1 MSYGR
6 LYLME
11 LAFQRFPI
19 VLLCSLASLIP
30 FSNAQQVSSAVS
42 PQELVRRAVA
52 NELNPPDRDKK
63 YLFRHYKKNTN
74 GTQTVVYA
82 QTRDAIA
89 GLVIAI
95 NDKPLTP
102 DQRKGESQRVQRF
115 IDDPDELKKKQ
126 KQEKENYDR
135 VTRII
140 RALPD
145 AFLYKDD
152 GTEAGRPGVGKL
164 GEELRRLS
172 FQPNPKYDPPSR
184 IEQILTGMQGHM
196 LIDPVCNRIAII
208 DGTLQKDVS
217 FGWGILGHLD
227 RGGHIKLSQG
237 DVGDKHWQ
245 MTGIDM
251 SFTGKI
257 LLFKSIS
264 AQSTETYS
272 DFHPIAS
279 DITFAQGV
287 DLLKKYE
294 AQWLLSQNQTK

>member
-1 MSYGR
+1 
-6 LYLME
+6 ME
-11 LAFQRFPI
+11 SAFQRFPF

-30 FSNAQQVSSAVS
+30 CSNAQQVSSNTVA

-52 NELNPPDRDKK
+52 NELNPPDGNKK
-63 YLFRHYKKNTN
+63 YLFQHYKKSPN
-74 GTQTVVYA
+74 GTQTMIYA

-89 GLVIAI
+89 GMVIAV

-126 KQEKENYDR
+126 KQEKENLDR

-145 AFLYKDD
+145 AFLYQDD
-152 GTEAGRPGVGKL
+152 GAEPGRTGVGKT

-172 FQPNPKYDPPSR
+172 FQPNPKYDPPTR
-184 IEQILTGMQGHM
+184 IEQILTGMQGHI
-196 LIDPVCNRIAII
+196 LIDPTCNRIAMI

-227 RGGHIKLSQG
+227 RGGHIKISQG

-245 MTGIDM
+245 MTSVDM
-251 SFTGKI
+251 AFTGKI
-257 LLFKSIS
+257 LLFKSIN

-272 DFHPIAS
+272 DFHPVAS
-279 DITFAQGV
+279 DTTFSQGV

-294 AQWLLSQNQTK
+294 AQWLLSQNLTK

>member
-1 MSYGR
+1 
-6 LYLME
+6 ME
-11 LAFQRFPI
+11 LAFQRFP
-19 VLLCSLASLIP
+19 VALLCSLVSLIP
-30 FSNAQQVSSAVS
+30 FTNAQQISNPVA

-52 NELNPPDRDKK
+52 NELNPPDGDKK
-63 YLFRHYKKNTN
+63 YLFQHYKKNSN
-74 GTQTVVYA
+74 GTQTMIYA

-89 GLVIAI
+89 GMVIAI
-95 NDKPLTP
+95 NDKPLTV

-126 KQEKENYDR
+126 KQEKENFDR

-145 AFLYKDD
+145 AFLFQDD
-152 GTEAGRPGVGKL
+152 GVEIGRIGVGKT
-164 GEELRRLS
+164 GDELRKLS

-184 IEQILTGMQGHM
+184 IEQILTGMQGHI
-196 LIDPVCNRIAII
+196 LIDPKWNRIAMI

-227 RGGHIKLSQG
+227 RGGHIKISQG

-245 MTGIDM
+245 MTSIDM
-251 SFTGKI
+251 GFTGKI
-257 LLFKSIS
+257 LLFKTIS

-272 DFHPIAS
+272 DFHPVAS
-279 DITFAQGV
+279 DTTFAQGV

>member
-1 MSYGR
+1 MG
-6 LYLME
+6 
-11 LAFQRFPI
+11 LAFQRFPF
-19 VLLCSLASLIP
+19 VLLCSLASFIP
-30 FSNAQQVSSAVS
+30 FSRAQQTTTETVA

-52 NELNPPDRDKK
+52 NEINPPDGDKK
-63 YLFRHYKKNTN
+63 YLFQHYKKNTN
-74 GTQTVVYA
+74 GTQTMIYA

-95 NDKPLTP
+95 NDKPLTA

-126 KQEKENYDR
+126 KQEKENIDR
-135 VTRII
+135 VSRII

-145 AFLYKDD
+145 AFLYEND
-152 GTEAGRPGVGKL
+152 GIEMGKPGTGKT
-164 GEELRRLS
+164 GDELTRLS
-172 FQPNPKYDPPSR
+172 FRPNPKYDPPSR
-184 IEQILTGMQGHM
+184 IEQILTGMQGHI
-196 LIDPVCNRIAII
+196 LIDAKLNRIAMI

-227 RGGHIKLSQG
+227 RGGHILLRQG

-257 LLFKSIS
+257 LLFKTIS

-272 DFHPIAS
+272 DFHPLAS
-279 DITFAQGV
+279 DTTFAQGV

-294 AQWLLSQNQTK
+294 AQWLLSQNK

>member
-1 MSYGR
+1 
-6 LYLME
+6 ME
-11 LAFQRFPI
+11 LAFQRFPAL
-19 VLLCSLASLIP
+19 LLCAVASFIP
-30 FSNAQQVSSAVS
+30 FSAAQVPNDIVAPV
-42 PQELVRRAVA
+42 ELVRRAVH

-63 YLFRHYKKNTN
+63 YLFQHYKKNAN
-74 GTQTVVYA
+74 GTQTMVYA

-95 NDKPLTP
+95 NDKPLTS

-115 IDDPDELKKKQ
+115 IDDPDELQKKQ
-126 KQEKENYDR
+126 KQEKENIDR

-145 AFLYKDD
+145 AFLYQDD
-152 GTEAGRPGVGKL
+152 GAETGRAGVGKM
-164 GEELRRLS
+164 GEALRRLS
-172 FQPNPKYDPPSR
+172 FQPNPKYDPPTR
-184 IEQILTGMQGHM
+184 IEQILTGMQGHI
-196 LIDPVCNRIAII
+196 LIDPACNRIAMI

-227 RGGHIKLSQG
+227 RGGHIKISQG

-245 MTGIDM
+245 MTSVDM
-251 SFTGKI
+251 AFTGKV
-257 LLFKSIS
+257 LLFKTIN

-272 DFHPIAS
+272 DFHPVAS
-279 DITFAQGV
+279 DTTFAQGV

-294 AQWLLSQNQTK
+294 AQWLLSRNQSK

>member
-1 MSYGR
+1 
-6 LYLME
+6 ME
-11 LAFQRFPI
+11 LAFQRFTL
-19 VLLCSLASLIP
+19 VLLCNIASLVP
-30 FSNAQQVSSAVS
+30 FSYAQQAIATVT

-52 NELNPPDRDKK
+52 NELKPPDGDKK
-63 YLFRHYKKNTN
+63 YLFQHYKKNLN
-74 GTQTVVYA
+74 GTQTMLYA

-102 DQRKGESQRVQRF
+102 DQREGESQRVQRF

-126 KQEKENYDR
+126 KQEKENIER
-135 VTRII
+135 VSRII

-145 AFLYKDD
+145 AFLYQDD
-152 GTEAGRPGVGKL
+152 GTETGRAGVGKS
-164 GEELRRLS
+164 GQELRRLR
-172 FQPNPKYDPPSR
+172 FEPNPKYDPPTR
-184 IEQILTGMQGHM
+184 IEQILTGMQGHI
-196 LIDPVCNRIAII
+196 LIDPTCNRIAMI

-227 RGGHIKLSQG
+227 RGGHILIHQG

-245 MTGIDM
+245 MTGIDI

-257 LLFKSIS
+257 LLFKTITAHSS
-264 AQSTETYS
+264 ETYS
-272 DFHPIAS
+272 DFHPVAS
-279 DITFAQGV
+279 DTTFAQGV